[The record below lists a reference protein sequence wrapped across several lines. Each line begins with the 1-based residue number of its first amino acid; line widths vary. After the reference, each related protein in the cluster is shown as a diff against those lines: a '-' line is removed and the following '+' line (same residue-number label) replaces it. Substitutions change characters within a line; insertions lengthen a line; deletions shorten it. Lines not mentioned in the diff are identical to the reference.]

1 MKKFEEARLE
11 IIELNEPDVIATS
24 DCPDDCEDDM
34 CGGHFCD
41 DIWPCTLFDE
51 V

>member
-24 DCPDDCEDDM
+24 DCPD
-34 CGGHFCD
+34 CGEWDSCKCHEACM
-41 DIWPCTLFDE
+41 FDGL